1 MTKLKIDRRSGV
13 ERREFQY
20 TEYIPERR
28 SDIDRR
34 CVKKWKKN
42 LWAKYADTSRDC
54 RKPKICEFDACKL
67 LILLRAK
74 LIKSPFPNFIQSKSL

>member
-1 MTKLKIDRRSGV
+1 MTKLKIDRRSGL

-42 LWAKYADTSRDC
+42 YLG
-54 RKPKICEFDACKL
+54 KICRYL
-67 LILLRAK
+67 QRL
-74 LIKSPFPNFIQSKSL
+74 SKTLNL

>member
-34 CVKKWKKN
+34 CVKKWKKI
-42 LWAKYADTSRDC
+42 LWAKYADTSNRQ
-54 RKPKICEFDACKL
+54 K
-67 LILLRAK
+67 
-74 LIKSPFPNFIQSKSL
+74 